1 MQWCFKKMVYEFV
14 YWKYVFTSRIQVMQH
29 ILFLS
34 SVGVSNSNN
43 ESRLLG
49 FLDRKM
55 TGEL

>member
-1 MQWCFKKMVYEFV
+1 MVYEFV